1 MGEPYV
7 HLTRDERAKPQ
18 TCQKCGKTKR
28 VWPIYDGHWQWTCPD
43 CRLKFGPEGYEPTDW
58 VKEVV
63 GQQYRD
69 GEYTYTCT
77 GYWRQWGF
85 WMTCVLE
92 GGEVLID
99 TNVSERAIDRTFHR
113 ADQVW

>member
-7 HLTRDERAKPQ
+7 HRTIAELAKPQ

-28 VWPIYDGHWQWTCPD
+28 VWPPYDPSRWQWICPD

-58 VKEVV
+58 VREVV

-69 GEYTYTCT
+69 GEYTYLCT

-85 WMTCVLE
+85 WMTCYV
-92 GGEVLID
+92 GDDTIID

-113 ADQVW
+113 VW